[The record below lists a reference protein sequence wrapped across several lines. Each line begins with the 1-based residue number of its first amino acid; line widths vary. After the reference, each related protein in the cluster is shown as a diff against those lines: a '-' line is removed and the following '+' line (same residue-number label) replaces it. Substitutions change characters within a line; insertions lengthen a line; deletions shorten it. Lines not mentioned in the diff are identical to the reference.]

1 MPNKSSVPWAAVTGR
16 GSGVLAVAV
25 AALLASTV
33 SGSSVAQVRQQAPET
48 APEQLSAQS
57 LAATYGSKKGGKAR
71 NVIFIQG
78 DGMGTAHRELIRLAL
93 KGQGGQLEMNKM
105 QYTGLVATESADT
118 KEAVT
123 DSAAAATAYST
134 GVRTYNGAVGVD
146 SNGKPVK
153 NLLERAR
160 DAGKATGVV
169 TTSQVTDASPA
180 AFSAHVANRSDQSEI
195 ARQIIEETKVDV
207 VLGGGED
214 WWFPAGNPGAWPDNP
229 PKDPTEQSKG
239 TKGNLV
245 TRAQQLGYSYV
256 RNGDELSK
264 VRRGKVL
271 GLFANEEMFEYHNE
285 GEGDLYEPSVRLP
298 VMTKKAIDL
307 LSRDR
312 DGFFLFVEEEGIDEM
327 AHHSNA
333 KLMIKAG
340 AELDKT
346 VKLALDFAARTPGTL
361 VLVVGD
367 HETGGLAIENVDPND
382 ENSRDDS
389 ADPPLEQSEDTVPI
403 ANSNLKMV
411 ADWTTNGHTG
421 AATPVTASGPGA
433 QRLSGFIKN
442 TDVHDAVLAA
452 MGLRR

>member
-1 MPNKSSVPWAAVTGR
+1 MPKHSHTHPAQLAGR
-16 GSGVLAVAV
+16 ATGVLAVAV

-33 SGSSVAQVRQQAPET
+33 SGASMAQVRVADRPVTLTAESVPEVAGYDINT
-48 APEQLSAQS
+48 
-57 LAATYGSKKGGKAR
+57 KGRAR

-78 DGMGTAHRELIRLAL
+78 DGMGVAHRELLRLAL
-93 KGQGGQLEMNKM
+93 KGQNGDLVMNKM
-105 QYTGLVATESADT
+105 QVTGLVHTDSADT
-118 KEAVT
+118 AQAVT
-123 DSAAAATAYST
+123 DSAAAATAYAT
-134 GVRTYNGAVGVD
+134 GVRSYNGAIGVD
-146 SNGKPVK
+146 VNGKPVT

-160 DAGKATGVV
+160 AAGKSTGLV
-169 TTSQVTDASPA
+169 TTAQVTDASPG

-195 ARQIIEETKVDV
+195 ARQIIEQSRVDV

-214 WWFPAGNPGAWPDNP
+214 WWYPADNPGAWPDNP
-229 PKDPTEQSKG
+229 PTDPTEQSKG

-245 TRAQQLGYSYV
+245 DRAKQLKYQYV
-256 RNGDELSK
+256 TNAAELGK
-264 VRRGKVL
+264 VNKGKVL

-285 GEGDLYEPSVRLP
+285 GEGDLYDPSVRLP
-298 VMTKKAIDL
+298 VMATKAIDL

-312 DGFFLFVEEEGIDEM
+312 DGFFLFIEEEGIDEM

-340 AELDKT
+340 AELDRT
-346 VKLALDFAARTPGTL
+346 VKIALDFAARTPGTL

-382 ENSRDDS
+382 ENGSG
-389 ADPPLEQSEDTVPI
+389 EQSEDTVAI
-403 ANSNLKMV
+403 AHSNLKMV

-433 QRLSGFIKN
+433 QRLAGFIKN
-442 TDVHDAVLAA
+442 TQVHDAVLKA
-452 MGLRR
+452 MGFRR

>member
-1 MPNKSSVPWAAVTGR
+1 MPNKSSAPWTVLAGR
-16 GSGVLAVAV
+16 GGGVAAVAV
-25 AALLASTV
+25 AALLASSLSGPSTTQASPATQPQGLNAAPDRISAPDVVPAKV
-33 SGSSVAQVRQQAPET
+33 SA
-48 APEQLSAQS
+48 
-57 LAATYGSKKGGKAR
+57 GKRAR

-78 DGMGTAHRELIRLAL
+78 DGMGIAHRELIRLAL
-93 KGQGGQLEMNKM
+93 KGQGGELTMNKM
-105 QYTGLVATESADT
+105 QYTGLVHTESADK

-123 DSAAAATAYST
+123 DSAAAATAYAT
-134 GVRTYNGAVGVD
+134 GVRSYNGAIGVD
-146 SNGKPVK
+146 TDGKPVTS
-153 NLLERAR
+153 LLERAR
-160 DAGKATGVV
+160 AAGKSTGVV
-169 TTSQVTDASPA
+169 TTSQVTDASPG

-195 ARQIIEETKVDV
+195 ARQIIEQTRVDV

-214 WWFPAGNPGAWPDNP
+214 WWYPAGNPGAWPDNP

-245 TRAQQLGYSYV
+245 DRAQQLGYKYV
-256 RNGDELSK
+256 RNAAELKK
-264 VRRGKVL
+264 VNRGKVL

-285 GEGDLYEPSVRLP
+285 GEGDLYDPSVRLP
-298 VMTKKAIDL
+298 VMTKKAINI

-340 AELDKT
+340 AELDRT
-346 VKLALDFAARTPGTL
+346 VKIALDFAARTPGTL

-382 ENSRDDS
+382 ENGSG
-389 ADPPLEQSEDTVPI
+389 EQSEDTIPI
-403 ANSNLKMV
+403 AHSDLKMV
-411 ADWTTNGHTG
+411 ADWTTGGHTG

-433 QRLSGFIKN
+433 HRLSGFIKN
-442 TDVHDAVLAA
+442 TDVHNAVLKA
-452 MGLRR
+452 MGFRP

>member
-1 MPNKSSVPWAAVTGR
+1 MPKHSHTHPAQLAGR
-16 GSGVLAVAV
+16 ATGVLAVAV

-33 SGSSVAQVRQQAPET
+33 SGASMAQVRVADRPVTLTAESVNTPEVAGYDINT
-48 APEQLSAQS
+48 
-57 LAATYGSKKGGKAR
+57 KGRAR

-78 DGMGTAHRELIRLAL
+78 DGMGVAHRELLRLAL
-93 KGQGGQLEMNKM
+93 KGQNGDLVMNKM
-105 QYTGLVATESADT
+105 QVTGLVHTDSADT
-118 KEAVT
+118 AQAVT
-123 DSAAAATAYST
+123 DSAAAATAYAT
-134 GVRTYNGAVGVD
+134 GVRSYNGAIGVD
-146 SNGKPVK
+146 VNGKPVT

-160 DAGKATGVV
+160 AAGKSTGLV
-169 TTSQVTDASPA
+169 TTAQVTDASPG

-195 ARQIIEETKVDV
+195 ARQIIEQSRVDV

-214 WWFPAGNPGAWPDNP
+214 WWYPAGNPGAWPDNP
-229 PKDPTEQSKG
+229 PTDPTEQSKG

-245 TRAQQLGYSYV
+245 DRAKQLKYQYV
-256 RNGDELSK
+256 TNAAELGK
-264 VRRGKVL
+264 VNKGKVL

-285 GEGDLYEPSVRLP
+285 GEGDLYDPWVRLP
-298 VMTKKAIDL
+298 VMATKAIDL

-312 DGFFLFVEEEGIDEM
+312 DGFFLFIEEEGIDEM

-340 AELDKT
+340 AELDRT
-346 VKLALDFAARTPGTL
+346 VKIALDFAARTPGTL

-382 ENSRDDS
+382 ENGSG
-389 ADPPLEQSEDTVPI
+389 EQSEDTVAI
-403 ANSNLKMV
+403 AHSNLKMV

-433 QRLSGFIKN
+433 QRLAGFIKN
-442 TDVHDAVLAA
+442 TQVHDAVLKA
-452 MGLRR
+452 MGFRR

>member
-1 MPNKSSVPWAAVTGR
+1 MPNKSSAPWTVLAGR
-16 GSGVLAVAV
+16 GGGVAAVAV
-25 AALLASTV
+25 AALLASSLSGPSTTQASPATQPQGLNAAPDRISAPDVVPAKV
-33 SGSSVAQVRQQAPET
+33 SA
-48 APEQLSAQS
+48 
-57 LAATYGSKKGGKAR
+57 GKRAR

-78 DGMGTAHRELIRLAL
+78 DGMGIAHRELIRLAL
-93 KGQGGQLEMNKM
+93 KGQGGELTMNKM
-105 QYTGLVATESADT
+105 QYTGLVHTESADK

-123 DSAAAATAYST
+123 DSAAAATAYAT
-134 GVRTYNGAVGVD
+134 GVRSYNGAIGVD
-146 SNGKPVK
+146 SDGKPVTS
-153 NLLERAR
+153 LLERAR
-160 DAGKATGVV
+160 AAGKSTGVV
-169 TTSQVTDASPA
+169 TTSQVTDASPG

-195 ARQIIEETKVDV
+195 ARQIIEQTRVDV

-214 WWFPAGNPGAWPDNP
+214 WWYPAGNPGAWPDNP

-245 TRAQQLGYSYV
+245 DRAQQLGYKYV
-256 RNGDELSK
+256 RNAAELKK
-264 VRRGKVL
+264 VNRGKVL

-285 GEGDLYEPSVRLP
+285 GEGDLYDPSVRLP
-298 VMTKKAIDL
+298 VMTKKAINI

-340 AELDKT
+340 AELDRT
-346 VKLALDFAARTPGTL
+346 VKIALDFAARTPGTL

-382 ENSRDDS
+382 ENGSG
-389 ADPPLEQSEDTVPI
+389 EQSEDTIPI
-403 ANSNLKMV
+403 AHSDLKMV
-411 ADWTTNGHTG
+411 ADWTTGGHTG

-433 QRLSGFIKN
+433 HRLSGFIKN
-442 TDVHDAVLAA
+442 TDVHNALLKA
-452 MGLRR
+452 MGFRP

>member
-1 MPNKSSVPWAAVTGR
+1 MPKHSHTHPAQLAGR
-16 GSGVLAVAV
+16 ATRVLAVAV

-33 SGSSVAQVRQQAPET
+33 SGASMAQVRVADRPVTLTAESVPEVAGYDINT
-48 APEQLSAQS
+48 
-57 LAATYGSKKGGKAR
+57 KGRAR

-78 DGMGTAHRELIRLAL
+78 DGMGVAHRELLRLAL
-93 KGQGGQLEMNKM
+93 KGQNGDLVMNKM
-105 QYTGLVATESADT
+105 QVTGLVHTDSADT
-118 KEAVT
+118 AQAVT
-123 DSAAAATAYST
+123 DSAAAATAYAT
-134 GVRTYNGAVGVD
+134 GVRSYNGAIGVD
-146 SNGKPVK
+146 VNGKPVT

-160 DAGKATGVV
+160 AAGKSTGLV
-169 TTSQVTDASPA
+169 TTAQVTDASPG

-195 ARQIIEETKVDV
+195 ARQIIEQSRVDV

-214 WWFPAGNPGAWPDNP
+214 WWYPAGNPGAWPDNP
-229 PKDPTEQSKG
+229 PTDPTEQSKG

-245 TRAQQLGYSYV
+245 DRAKQLKYQYV
-256 RNGDELSK
+256 TNAAELGK
-264 VRRGKVL
+264 VNKGKVL

-285 GEGDLYEPSVRLP
+285 GEGDLYDPSVRLP
-298 VMTKKAIDL
+298 VMATKAIDL

-312 DGFFLFVEEEGIDEM
+312 DGFFLFIEEEGIDEM

-340 AELDKT
+340 AELDRT
-346 VKLALDFAARTPGTL
+346 VKIALDFAARTPGTL

-382 ENSRDDS
+382 ENGSG
-389 ADPPLEQSEDTVPI
+389 EQSEDTVAI
-403 ANSNLKMV
+403 AHSNLKMV

-433 QRLSGFIKN
+433 QRLAGFIKN
-442 TDVHDAVLAA
+442 TQVHDAVLKA
-452 MGLRR
+452 MGFRR